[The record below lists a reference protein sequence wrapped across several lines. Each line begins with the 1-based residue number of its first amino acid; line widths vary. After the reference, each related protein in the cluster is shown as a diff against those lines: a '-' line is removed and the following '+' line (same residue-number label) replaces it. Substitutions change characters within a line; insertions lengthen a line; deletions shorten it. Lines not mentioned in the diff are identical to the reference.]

1 MQTKQIAK
9 HANKK
14 PAFNKPVLRLTPYI
28 AIGQIWEER
37 GLNPLRFVQVAGVFP
52 SINQVALQTV
62 ELIDGVWRVKRKDFQ
77 SRSGVKRF
85 GKATRGFMLVQD
97 ADEIPF

>member
-1 MQTKQIAK
+1 MHTKQTTK

-14 PAFNKPVLRLTPYI
+14 PAFNKPVSRPIPYI
-28 AIGQIWEER
+28 AIGQIWKESDPK
-37 GLNPLRFVQVAGVFP
+37 LSRFVQVAGVFP

-77 SRSGVKRF
+77 SRSDMKRF
-85 GKATRGFMLVQD
+85 NNANRGFMLVQD
-97 ADEIPF
+97 TEEIPF